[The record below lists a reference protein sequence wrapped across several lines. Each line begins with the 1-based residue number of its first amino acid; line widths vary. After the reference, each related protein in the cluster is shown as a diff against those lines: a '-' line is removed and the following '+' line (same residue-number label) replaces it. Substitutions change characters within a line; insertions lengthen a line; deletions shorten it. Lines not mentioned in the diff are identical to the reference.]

1 MPLSFSSFLIILNKL
16 PKVIN
21 KRIQDR
27 RTGMLSM
34 IILMELPEFKKLYA
48 TNIIACLASFYS
60 KRKNR
65 AILCKENLNNSN

>member
-1 MPLSFSSFLIILNKL
+1 MQFVMLL

-34 IILMELPEFKKLYA
+34 IILMDLPEFKKLYSM
-48 TNIIACLASFYS
+48 NIIKCLASFYS
-60 KRKNR
+60 KKKNR
-65 AILCKENLNNSN
+65 AILCKENPNNTN